1 MVRHDISESIR
12 DVAAGND
19 FLGFPRFVC
28 KLAEWLNEKRDADK
42 KGDTYKEKP
51 KNDATDK

>member
-1 MVRHDISESIR
+1 MFKEAEVIIRAKGIIVVRHDISESIR

-28 KLAEWLNEKRDADK
+28 K
-42 KGDTYKEKP
+42 KEKP